1 MASCEDFPA
10 CGHEHGCCP
19 RYDASGKQLDMVCT
33 CGVSLPVNARYSL
46 CGACL
51 QAGDAEEG
59 SLAEERGDFDDC
71 DEEDR
76 DADDADDAGEDYDPD
91 ADDGDVPDEEDHDET
106 REPGD

>member
-33 CGVSLPVNARYSL
+33 CGARLPITARFSI
-46 CGACL
+46 CRACIG
-51 QAGDAEEG
+51 QPMPEEG
-59 SLAEERGDFDDC
+59 SLDEDRGDFDGYD
-71 DEEDR
+71 DE
-76 DADDADDAGEDYDPD
+76 GEDYDPD

-106 REPGD
+106 WEPGD